1 MNNKYF
7 QSYFFTILWAFFFFE
22 NIMKANFWNFHCV
35 IFFHLKNAFLFI
47 MELILFLFSHPCM
60 TELYLIYC
68 LPLVNILRLSE
79 VICLTQDFYLWR
91 YTAILFGRIENSKGY
106 SLWSFEIQLVFS
118 LNQQSYF
125 YITY

>member
-1 MNNKYF
+1 
-7 QSYFFTILWAFFFFE
+7 
-22 NIMKANFWNFHCV
+22 
-35 IFFHLKNAFLFI
+35 
-47 MELILFLFSHPCM
+47 M